1 MSDLIFIYVC
11 MLQILE
17 FITNCEYYQFYFEV

>member
-1 MSDLIFIYVC
+1 MSDLIFMYVC

-17 FITNCEYYQFYFEV
+17 FIIDCDYYNFYFEV